1 MTGDDTF
8 DLPTAGEHAVFASGR
23 LFTDDDATV
32 GVATFDPQDAGRE
45 LGDGRVLTGW
55 SLLVG
60 DETED
65 EVADPEH
72 IRMPSL
78 RVVLEMFPE
87 LADVLDA
94 NDGTAGSWVRGADG
108 FRRV

>member
-1 MTGDDTF
+1 MAGADP
-8 DLPTAGEHAVFASGR
+8 DLPTAGEHAVFASAR
-23 LFTDDDATV
+23 LFTDDHTRV
-32 GVATFDPQDAGRE
+32 GVATFDPADAGRE

-72 IRMPSL
+72 IRLPSL
-78 RVVLEMFPE
+78 RVVLERFPE
-87 LADVLDA
+87 VAEALDA
-94 NDGTAGSWVRGADG
+94 NDGTAASYLWEADG
-108 FRRV
+108 FRRA

>member
-23 LFTDDDATV
+23 LFTDDGATV
-32 GVATFDPQDAGRE
+32 GVATFDPYDAGRE

-60 DETED
+60 DETME
-65 EVADPEH
+65 A
-72 IRMPSL
+72 RA
-78 RVVLEMFPE
+78 RRC
-87 LADVLDA
+87 LADAQAKDVLLK
-94 NDGTAGSWVRGADG
+94 R
-108 FRRV
+108 